1 MAYSEKLAE
10 RIRQQLHDE
19 TGVVDKKMFGGLAF
33 LVNGNMSCGVVGEE
47 LMVRVG
53 PDVYEAALAE
63 PGAREMDFTGRPM
76 KGMVYVSADDIRTA
90 KRLAFWVEKGL
101 KFAQSLPAK

>member
-1 MAYSEKLAE
+1 MAYSETLAE
-10 RIRQQLHDE
+10 RIRQQLNGE
-19 TGVVDKKMFGGLAF
+19 SGIVEKKMFGGLAF

-53 PDVYEAALAE
+53 SDGYEAALAE

-76 KGMVYVSADDIRTA
+76 KGMVYVSADGIRTA
-90 KRLAFWVEKGL
+90 KRLVFWVEKAL
-101 KFAQSLPAK
+101 HFAQSLPAK